1 VTTDRTPLRSIEELT
16 DADRHATALMAAG
29 VLTPHERAHLIEARN
44 RIADAIA
51 RKSREE
57 PRSLRR
63 AADVPTA

>member
-44 RIADAIA
+44 RIADAVT
-51 RKSREE
+51 RKETEE
-57 PRSLRR
+57 PRLLRGS
-63 AADVPTA
+63 ADVPTA